1 MASELCINREVNR
14 ILHRWPKMGK
24 GWRDQ
29 EVREWM
35 DHRMIGS
42 MGSLSDEGLK
52 AGVDRLLSDDLP
64 YSFGRLI
71 GHLRAELPD
80 VVPGVMGGRPKCAAC
95 IDGWVEVVIW
105 RGERATEAALRC
117 PKCSGGAS
125 VRGVVAGWKRM
136 EASVTRVVVA
146 CDSDGNWR
154 ALSLA
159 ERGRKAA

>member
-1 MASELCINREVNR
+1 
-14 ILHRWPKMGK
+14 
-24 GWRDQ
+24 
-29 EVREWM
+29 M
-35 DHRMIGS
+35 DHRMIGLS
-42 MGSLSDEGLK
+42 GSLSDDGLK

-80 VVPGVMGGRPKCAAC
+80 VVPGVMGGRPKCPSC

-105 RGERATEAALRC
+105 RGERVTEAALRC
-117 PKCSGGAS
+117 TKCSGGAS
-125 VRGVVAGWKRM
+125 VRDVIRGWKRM
-136 EASVTRVVVA
+136 EAAVTRVVVA

-159 ERGRKAA
+159 ERGRAIASKAA